1 MLLCSVSMLIIFVD
15 LPNDERIRSMTL
27 NYDLHH
33 AVYSS
38 NSGWSSND
46 SADSLTVRV
55 SRTNVTQILE
65 NQQYAG
71 YPVMLDVSSWE
82 ILAPVNIG
90 EHAAMVVNESRRYG
104 YDCWDCYID
113 EDTTVYYDKE
123 TGLFIERRYSTSGVM
138 GFLDMWMV
146 SDEITLSKVDYAG
159 LYALEIKQ
167 TGLILSAIFAE
178 LAVIIWLVAIRLKKY
193 D

>member
-1 MLLCSVSMLIIFVD
+1 MLIIFLD
-15 LPNDERIRSMTL
+15 PPNDERIRGMTFV
-27 NYDLHH
+27 YDLHH
-33 AVYSS
+33 AAYTS
-38 NSGWSSND
+38 NSGWSSSD
-46 SADSLTVRV
+46 STDSLTVHV

-71 YPVMLDVSSWE
+71 YPVILDVSSWE
-82 ILAPVNIG
+82 IIAPVNIG
-90 EHAAMVVNESRRYG
+90 EHAAIVVNESRRYG

-123 TGLFIERRYSTSGVM
+123 TGLFIHRRYSTSGVV
-138 GFLDMWMV
+138 GFMDMWMV

-159 LYALEIKQ
+159 LYAYEIKQ
-167 TGLILSAIFAE
+167 TGVILAAIFAE
-178 LAVIIWLVAIRLKKY
+178 LAVIIWLAAVRLKKR